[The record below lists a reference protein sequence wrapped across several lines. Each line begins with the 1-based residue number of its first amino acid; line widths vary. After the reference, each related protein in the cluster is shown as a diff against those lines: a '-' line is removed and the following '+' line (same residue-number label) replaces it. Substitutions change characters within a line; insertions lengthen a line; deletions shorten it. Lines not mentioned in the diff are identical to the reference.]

1 MVIIDAAF
9 TMLGIVL
16 VPLVAVD
23 GGLIIKVVMHLL
35 VIVVH
40 AFLWSSPSVV
50 EPLVIVSTI
59 PLFRT
64 FVVSLL
70 PLPLV
75 VVRLILASRG
85 ETVIAFMAILR
96 LAGASTRLLC
106 AYITIFLHHLVILV
120 VLPLLIL
127 VRLRDIITPL
137 LDDLAVPIFWVLIVV
152 LVLAEVVIVI
162 PTMVVR
168 VLIPTT
174 AAMIVALVLTVSVI
188 SIPSIILVII

>member
-1 MVIIDAAF
+1 MFIIDAAF
-9 TMLGIVL
+9 AMLGIVL

-59 PLFRT
+59 PLLRT

-75 VVRLILASRG
+75 VFRLILASRG
-85 ETVIAFMAILR
+85 ETIVAFMAILR
-96 LAGASTRLLC
+96 LAGVPTRLLC

-162 PTMVVR
+162 PAVVVP
-168 VLIPTT
+168 VLIPT

>member
-9 TMLGIVL
+9 AMLGIVL

-23 GGLIIKVVMHLL
+23 SGLIIKVVMHLL

-75 VVRLILASRG
+75 VVRLILAPRG
-85 ETVIAFMAILR
+85 ETVVAFMAILR
-96 LAGASTRLLC
+96 LAGAPTRLLC
-106 AYITIFLHHLVILV
+106 AHITIFLHHLVILV

-162 PTMVVR
+162 PAVVVP
-168 VLIPTT
+168 VLIPT

-188 SIPSIILVII
+188 SITSIILVII